1 MYRRI
6 SDEKKKIVPVRKEQ
20 LMEKKDLIELND
32 QVSTDVGITFVNDK
46 VVNSK
51 TYFDTVYY
59 RLRDTNN
66 ADKMNLSTEE
76 IETIN
81 TNRAMLNS
89 GQELFQFIKEFHDVI
104 YSCVFNHFIS
114 IINSIMKYNVS
125 IEPFIEKINLDS
137 SMYDPN
143 PADDNNNYDFMY
155 HKYRIVFKS
164 SICMMVYNGLC
175 EALREFV
182 YSNTLDVFDIDV
194 DKFKMKVT
202 HDNIYYTL
210 HILLVNECMPRIECG
225 LDIVCTKFMHT
236 RMNFNPDDFTIPIKF
251 IEEK

>member
-76 IETIN
+76 IETLVDEVY
-81 TNRAMLNS
+81 AKVKS
-89 GQELFQFIKEFHDVI
+89 EHA
-104 YSCVFNHFIS
+104 YSYV
-114 IINSIMKYNVS
+114 
-125 IEPFIEKINLDS
+125 
-137 SMYDPN
+137 
-143 PADDNNNYDFMY
+143 
-155 HKYRIVFKS
+155 
-164 SICMMVYNGLC
+164 
-175 EALREFV
+175 
-182 YSNTLDVFDIDV
+182 
-194 DKFKMKVT
+194 
-202 HDNIYYTL
+202 
-210 HILLVNECMPRIECG
+210 
-225 LDIVCTKFMHT
+225 
-236 RMNFNPDDFTIPIKF
+236 
-251 IEEK
+251 